1 MTSKEA
7 LEKLSYIPIYEED
20 ERNVITDIDSCCAYK
35 GDLCEVYENE
45 VDTIKKDLDRLETY
59 DKTKK
64 IYGIDL
70 ITLFKATQ
78 QGIWMKR
85 NNGFYFFDDLIIDF
99 KNKCLVQFVSND
111 DVETFPFDS
120 YGEDWGLTKEELE
133 ND

>member
-20 ERNVITDIDSCCAYK
+20 EHNIISDIDSCCVYK

-70 ITLFKATQ
+70 IILLKATQ
-78 QGIWMKR
+78 QGIWMKH
-85 NNGFYFFDDLIIDF
+85 NNVFYFFDNLIIDF
-99 KNKCLVQFVSND
+99 KNKCLVQIVSND
-111 DVETFPFDS
+111 EVETFPFDS
-120 YGEDWGLTKEELE
+120 YGKDWALTREELE

>member
-20 ERNVITDIDSCCAYK
+20 EHNIISDIDSCCVYK

-70 ITLFKATQ
+70 IILLKATQ
-78 QGIWMKR
+78 QGIWMKH
-85 NNGFYFFDDLIIDF
+85 NNVFYFFDNLIIDF
-99 KNKCLVQFVSND
+99 KNKCLVQIVSND
-111 DVETFPFDS
+111 EVETFPFDS
-120 YGEDWGLTKEELE
+120 YGKDWALTREELV